1 MECAA
6 NAVAGNAELCKSSLR
21 EERMS
26 GIKYFTVKSF
36 DKALKQAKLQG
47 GQTQKLAH
55 KVSAVL
61 GSLRDEDP
69 FAAMKTTNHGET
81 RIPNCVKYDL
91 GAGWRLVTVQDSRTC
106 GFIFVGDHDAVDHFL
121 DQNRGKKFC
130 YNRAGELVVIPG
142 ASPVR
147 EGSKPK
153 WGDHDSHQQL
163 TEFLG
168 DDEDFVLETVP
179 PRAFR
184 QIDALTKYST
194 GPEIEAAVSAITD
207 PARRTFVHDVLT
219 LLCAGNEEGW
229 TKRIAYE
236 KGEIVGEEELPDTQE
251 ISIRDGDEIRSIV
264 IGSPEYER
272 YMAVLERESPWHDW
286 FLYLHPEQE
295 RIVLKDY
302 EGSAQLS
309 GVSGSGKTCVLVR
322 RAERLAEDPRSQV
335 LILTL
340 NRSLAGLLQKLV
352 DASAT
357 EALATRIKV
366 SSFFDLVKDMLVSI
380 DPELEV
386 ALEERT
392 WKLAEHVDEV
402 FREYF
407 RRWLNNDDAR
417 VLETLRRQLSARNI
431 DAEDYLREEF
441 DWIRSALPLDRREE
455 YLKIERTGRRVP
467 IQEDRRKEVLEGLR
481 LWEKKMK
488 DVGVV
493 DYLALTNRLHS
504 YIAKL
509 KPEYSHILIDE
520 AQDFGTTELSIIRK
534 LVEPKAND
542 IFLCGDIAQTV
553 LPKHRSLSD
562 AGIKIGSRDRILQ
575 NYRNSREILRAAYAL
590 LVNNL
595 DEDLFEDEGLELL
608 DPKFA
613 NFSGSAPMA
622 LSADNLE
629 DEIGFALE
637 YANERQREGVES
649 ICVAFAGFTARDV
662 QHFAEKCSV
671 TALSGLYDP
680 AVSNLVFSDL
690 EQTKGYEFDALIIV
704 NCSEGQIPARGAP
717 EEEAFRQGCKLYV
730 AMTRARKELILSFN
744 GTASPWL
751 TAVSET
757 IGVGEWADYLEPDS
771 DLVLGIPQVLPEANP
786 DLAEELDLSSL
797 TGQDYLFTSHALG
810 LSNEAQE
817 KLVALIDGR
826 GAQDSRGR
834 RIRWRSIGAL
844 AEDFGR
850 NRQSDSYFGLKVSE
864 EIRDNLALALP
875 HLNLYPSLARRRA
888 GRLGV
893 ADVTP

>member
-1 MECAA
+1 
-6 NAVAGNAELCKSSLR
+6 
-21 EERMS
+21 MS

-36 DKALKQAKLQG
+36 DKSLKQAKLLG
-47 GQTQKLAH
+47 GQTQKIAH

-61 GSLRDEDP
+61 GSLRDDDP
-69 FAAMKTTNHGET
+69 FAGMKTTNYGES

-91 GAGWRLVTVQDSRTC
+91 GAGWRLITVQDKRTC

-130 YNRAGELVVIPG
+130 YNKAGELVVIPG
-142 ASPVR
+142 ATSVR
-147 EGSKPK
+147 EGSTPK

-163 TEFLG
+163 TELLG

-194 GPEIEAAVSAITD
+194 GPEIEAALSTITD
-207 PARRTFVHDVLT
+207 PVRRTFVHDVLT

-229 TKRIAYE
+229 KKRIAYE

-295 RIVLKDY
+295 SIVFKDY
-302 EGSAQLS
+302 EGAAQLS

-322 RAERLAEDPRSQV
+322 RAERLAEGPRSNV

-357 EALATRIKV
+357 EALASRIKV
-366 SSFFDLVKDMLVSI
+366 SSFFDLAKDLLISI
-380 DPELEV
+380 DPELEK

-431 DAEDYLREEF
+431 DAEEYLREEF

-455 YLKIERTGRRVP
+455 YLEIERTGRRVP
-467 IQEDRRKEVLEGLR
+467 IQEDRRKEVLEGLK
-481 LWEKKMK
+481 LWEKKMR

-493 DYLALTNRLHS
+493 DYLALTNRLHRH
-504 YIAKL
+504 IEKL

-534 LVEPKAND
+534 LVKPGSND

-562 AGIKIGSRDRILQ
+562 AEIKIGSRDRILQ

-613 NFSGSAPMA
+613 NFSGSAPIA
-622 LSADNLE
+622 LSADDLE
-629 DEIGFALE
+629 DEIGFALK
-637 YANERQREGVES
+637 YANERLEDGVES
-649 ICVAFAGFTARDV
+649 ICVAFAGFTAREV

-680 AVSNLVFSDL
+680 AASNLVFSDL

-751 TAVSET
+751 AAVSDT
-757 IGVGEWADYLEPDS
+757 IGVGSWAEYLEPDAN
-771 DLVLGIPQVLPEANP
+771 LVMGIPQVLPEANP
-786 DLAEELDLSSL
+786 DLAEELDLSAL
-797 TGQDYLFTSHALG
+797 TGQEYLFTSHALG

-817 KLVALIDGR
+817 KLIALVDGR
-826 GAQDSRGR
+826 GAKDTGGR

-850 NRQSDSYFGLKVSE
+850 NRQSDSYFGSKVSD

-875 HLNLYPSLARRRA
+875 HLSLYPQSPLNRRT
-888 GRLGV
+888 GRLSVNG
-893 ADVTP
+893 